1 MPPKF
6 PRPDDPV
13 LRKYLDTKNIDNVIF
28 DLYKQVCKDRPD
40 DVLSYLIH
48 KFASYSPL
56 AAAVLQNPDS
66 YTGSKAKATRFE
78 QPLPPPMEVPSD
90 ETPIKKIT
98 PSVPFKPVVMEPTG
112 SANSASI
119 ENFQLIN
126 TTDGPSVSS
135 ADHNFSIAP
144 DYNLHLATPSEQG
157 RGSPSNLTARQR
169 RGRRAAIAAPAENR
183 EIDLPVLEKTPEE
196 TALILKAL
204 NSSALTETYSRD
216 VKQALA
222 SVLKL
227 IDCPMGTV
235 LIKQGDPGDYFYIMK
250 TGHCNIYKTEN
261 VPPETVSVP
270 DNTLDPAECVQKLGP
285 QVNEVLPG
293 VGVGDLA
300 LLYGAPRA
308 ATVITTVESS
318 FWAIH
323 GTDFRIFIR
332 MQREAEIQR
341 YIGFLRHVEVLK
353 QLRENELFAL
363 AQACTPEYYIDGQDI
378 VTQGDEGNTF
388 YFIEDGR
395 VDVIVSDHKVAELS
409 SNSYFGEA
417 ALLNNAPRN
426 ATCRSVGE
434 TKVAALDRES
444 FDNLLGPLK
453 SILERPKA

>member
-40 DVLSYLIH
+40 DVLDYLIH
-48 KFASYSPL
+48 KFASYSPF
-56 AAAVLQNPDS
+56 AASVLQNPDS
-66 YTGSKAKATRFE
+66 YTGHKTKVTRSE
-78 QPLPPPMEVPSD
+78 RPLPPPIEIPGD
-90 ETPIKKIT
+90 DTHIKKISSGT
-98 PSVPFKPVVMEPTG
+98 LFQRATMKPPESP
-112 SANSASI
+112 NSAGI
-119 ENFQLIN
+119 ESFQLTN
-126 TTDGPSVSS
+126 VADDPS
-135 ADHNFSIAP
+135 AAHIDHNFSIDP
-144 DYNLHLATPSEQG
+144 DYNLNPVSPDNPDHT
-157 RGSPSNLTARQR
+157 SPSNHTGRQR
-169 RGRRAAIAAPAENR
+169 RGRRAAIAAPAEDR
-183 EIDLPVLEKTPEE
+183 KIDLPIIEKTPEE

-204 NSSALTETYSRD
+204 NNSALTETYSRD
-216 VKQALA
+216 VKQALTA
-222 SVLKL
+222 VLK
-227 IDCPMGTV
+227 IVDYPRGVV

-250 TGHCNIYKTEN
+250 SGHCNIYKTDRSQSDII
-261 VPPETVSVP
+261 TIP
-270 DNTLDPAECVQKLGP
+270 DNTLDTDECIRKLGP
-285 QVNEVLPG
+285 QVNEVSPG

-341 YIGFLRHVEVLK
+341 YIGFLKHVEVLK
-353 QLRENELFAL
+353 QLKKNELFAL
-363 AQACTPEYYIDGQDI
+363 AQACTPEYYGDGQDI
-378 VTQGDEGNTF
+378 VTQGDQGNTF
-388 YFIEDGR
+388 YFIEDGK
-395 VDVIVSDHKVAELS
+395 VDVLVSGNKVAELG

-453 SILERPKA
+453 SILERPRS

>member
-40 DVLSYLIH
+40 DVIDYLIH
-48 KFASYSPL
+48 KLASYSPL
-56 AAAVLQNPDS
+56 AASVLQNPDS
-66 YTGSKAKATRFE
+66 YTGHKAKIARSE
-78 QPLPPPMEVPSD
+78 RPLPPPMEIPNDDAPV
-90 ETPIKKIT
+90 KKIASGT
-98 PSVPFKPVVMEPTG
+98 LFQRATMMPTECAD
-112 SANSASI
+112 SAGI
-119 ENFQLIN
+119 ESFQLTN
-126 TTDGPSVSS
+126 AASDPSAAH
-135 ADHNFSIAP
+135 ADHTFSMNP
-144 DYNLHLATPSEQG
+144 DYNLHPA
-157 RGSPSNLTARQR
+157 SPDSHEHSSSSNPTARQR
-169 RGRRAAIAAPAENR
+169 RGRRAAIAAPAEDR
-183 EIDLPVLEKTPEE
+183 EIDLPVIEKTPEE
-196 TALILKAL
+196 TMLILKAL
-204 NSSALTETYSRD
+204 NNSALTETYSRD

-222 SVLKL
+222 GVLK
-227 IDCPMGTV
+227 IVDCPMGMV

-250 TGHCNIYKTEN
+250 SGHCNIYKADYAQSEAIII
-261 VPPETVSVP
+261 P
-270 DNTLDPAECVQKLGP
+270 DDTLDTNECIQKLGP
-285 QVNEVLPG
+285 QVNEVSPG

-353 QLRENELFAL
+353 QLKENELFAL
-363 AQACTPEYYIDGQDI
+363 AQACTPEYYGDGQDI

-395 VDVIVSDHKVAELS
+395 VDVLVSGNKVAELG

-453 SILERPKA
+453 SILERPRS

>member
-6 PRPDDPV
+6 PRPDDPI

-40 DVLSYLIH
+40 DVLNYLIH

-66 YTGSKAKATRFE
+66 YTGPKAKAPRSE
-78 QPLPPPMEVPSD
+78 RPLPPPMEIPSD
-90 ETPIKKIT
+90 EAAIKKIVLNT
-98 PSVPFKPVVMEPTG
+98 TSQRTAMKPVGNVD
-112 SANSASI
+112 SAGI
-119 ENFQLIN
+119 ENAQLAN
-126 TTDGPSVSS
+126 TADDPSAAP
-135 ADHNFSIAP
+135 ADYDFSLDP
-144 DYNLHLATPSEQG
+144 EYNLQLAAPNDQEQ
-157 RGSPSNLTARQR
+157 SSSSNPLARQR
-169 RGRRAAIAAPAENR
+169 RGRRAAIAAPAEDR
-183 EIDLPVLEKTPEE
+183 EIDLPVIEKTPEE
-196 TALILKAL
+196 AALILKAL
-204 NSSALTETYSRD
+204 NNSALTETYSRD

-222 SVLKL
+222 NVLKV
-227 IDCPMGTV
+227 IDCPAGMV

-250 TGHCNIYKTEN
+250 AGHCNIYKTERA
-261 VPPETVSVP
+261 PTESVSIP
-270 DNTLDPAECVQKLGP
+270 SNTLDLDECVQKLGP
-285 QVNEVLPG
+285 QVNEVSPG

-323 GTDFRIFIR
+323 GTDFRVFIR

-341 YIGFLRHVEVLK
+341 YIGFLKHVEVLK

-363 AQACTPEYYIDGQDI
+363 AQACTPEYYSDGRDI
-378 VTQGDEGNTF
+378 VTQGDDGNTF
-388 YFIEDGR
+388 YFIEDGK
-395 VDVIVSDHKVAELS
+395 VDVLVSGNKVAELG

-453 SILERPKA
+453 SILERPRT